1 MAELK
6 KMQDYEYDLPE
17 LVDQPE
23 QQMPDSSSNQE
34 IILPQSPAK
43 RLKQIS
49 ALEKIAVA
57 SVAIAIVALC
67 VLTVMLR
74 TNISGA
80 EKEITSI
87 QTEINDKKQEKN
99 EFRTRKKT
107 NFLVLNGLN
116 KSQKKKDCLLMTT
129 I

>member
-6 KMQDYEYDLPE
+6 KMQEYEYDLPE

-49 ALEKIAVA
+49 ALEKLLWQAWRLLLL
-57 SVAIAIVALC
+57 LC
-67 VLTVMLR
+67 V
-74 TNISGA
+74 
-80 EKEITSI
+80 
-87 QTEINDKKQEKN
+87 
-99 EFRTRKKT
+99 F
-107 NFLVLNGLN
+107 
-116 KSQKKKDCLLMTT
+116 
-129 I
+129 

>member
-49 ALEKIAVA
+49 ALEK
-57 SVAIAIVALC
+57 
-67 VLTVMLR
+67 
-74 TNISGA
+74 
-80 EKEITSI
+80 
-87 QTEINDKKQEKN
+87 
-99 EFRTRKKT
+99 
-107 NFLVLNGLN
+107 
-116 KSQKKKDCLLMTT
+116 LLWQAWRLLLLLYVF
-129 I
+129 

>member
-49 ALEKIAVA
+49 ALEKNCCGKRGDCYCCFMCFNSYAA
-57 SVAIAIVALC
+57 HK
-67 VLTVMLR
+67 
-74 TNISGA
+74 ISA
-80 EKEITSI
+80 EL
-87 QTEINDKKQEKN
+87 KKKSRQYKQKSMIKSKKN
-99 EFRTRKKT
+99 EFRTRKKRT
-107 NFLVLNGLN
+107 F
-116 KSQKKKDCLLMTT
+116 SY
-129 I
+129 

>member
-6 KMQDYEYDLPE
+6 KMQEYEYDLPE

-49 ALEKIAVA
+49 ALEK
-57 SVAIAIVALC
+57 
-67 VLTVMLR
+67 
-74 TNISGA
+74 
-80 EKEITSI
+80 
-87 QTEINDKKQEKN
+87 
-99 EFRTRKKT
+99 
-107 NFLVLNGLN
+107 
-116 KSQKKKDCLLMTT
+116 LLWQAWRLLLLLYVF
-129 I
+129 

>member
-87 QTEINDKKQEKN
+87 QTEINDKKQKN
-99 EFRTRKKT
+99 EFRTRKKRT
-107 NFLVLNGLN
+107 F
-116 KSQKKKDCLLMTT
+116 SY
-129 I
+129 

>member
-49 ALEKIAVA
+49 ALEK
-57 SVAIAIVALC
+57 
-67 VLTVMLR
+67 
-74 TNISGA
+74 
-80 EKEITSI
+80 
-87 QTEINDKKQEKN
+87 
-99 EFRTRKKT
+99 
-107 NFLVLNGLN
+107 
-116 KSQKKKDCLLMTT
+116 LLWQAWRLLLLLYVFNSYAAHKYQRS
-129 I
+129 

>member
-1 MAELK
+1 MMAELK

-49 ALEKIAVA
+49 ALEK
-57 SVAIAIVALC
+57 
-67 VLTVMLR
+67 
-74 TNISGA
+74 
-80 EKEITSI
+80 
-87 QTEINDKKQEKN
+87 
-99 EFRTRKKT
+99 
-107 NFLVLNGLN
+107 
-116 KSQKKKDCLLMTT
+116 LLWQAWRLLLLLYVF
-129 I
+129 

>member
-1 MAELK
+1 M
-6 KMQDYEYDLPE
+6 
-17 LVDQPE
+17 
-23 QQMPDSSSNQE
+23 
-34 IILPQSPAK
+34 
-43 RLKQIS
+43 
-49 ALEKIAVA
+49 A

-87 QTEINDKKQEKN
+87 QTEINDKSKKN
-99 EFRTRKKT
+99 EFRTRKNELSRTERIK
-107 NFLVLNGLN
+107 
-116 KSQKKKDCLLMTT
+116 QIAEEKDCLLMTT

>member
-49 ALEKIAVA
+49 ALENCCGK
-57 SVAIAIVALC
+57 
-67 VLTVMLR
+67 R
-74 TNISGA
+74 G
-80 EKEITSI
+80 
-87 QTEINDKKQEKN
+87 
-99 EFRTRKKT
+99 
-107 NFLVLNGLN
+107 
-116 KSQKKKDCLLMTT
+116 DCYCCFMCFNSYAAHKYQRS
-129 I
+129 

>member
-74 TNISGA
+74 QISA
-80 EKEITSI
+80 E
-87 QTEINDKKQEKN
+87 
-99 EFRTRKKT
+99 
-107 NFLVLNGLN
+107 L
-116 KSQKKKDCLLMTT
+116 KKKSRQYKQKSM
-129 I
+129 IKSKKKRV